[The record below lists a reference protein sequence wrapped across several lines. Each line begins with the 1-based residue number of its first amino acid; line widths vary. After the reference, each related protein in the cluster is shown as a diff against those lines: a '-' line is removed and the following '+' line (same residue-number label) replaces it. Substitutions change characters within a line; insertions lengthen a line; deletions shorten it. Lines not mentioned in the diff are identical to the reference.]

1 MKMYGPEIRE
11 PLVRRMMSPENAS
24 ILELSRETTLS
35 MIFKLAQSAEKRWQ
49 RINGYKLLG
58 EVTRGVVFKDGLPV
72 TEQSGRDAA

>member
-1 MKMYGPEIRE
+1 
-11 PLVRRMMSPENAS
+11 
-24 ILELSRETTLS
+24 

-58 EVTRGVVFKDGLPV
+58 EIIRGVVFKDGLPV